1 MTTSRLFLWIHV
13 VAAAAWVGSMLFFAA
28 VVVPVLREPAIRSGA
43 PRALR
48 RVGERF
54 RIFGLVSLGLLV
66 STGIANLGHLGLTF
80 ADLQRRAF
88 WATTFGRTLGWKMGL
103 VLLVVVATV
112 AHDALMGRR
121 ALDLLE
127 HAPDAPPSRRV
138 RRIASWLGRL
148 VMLAS
153 LAVVDVKG
161 AKRYNDDSGELG
173 AAGVERLVE

>member
-1 MTTSRLFLWIHV
+1 MTASQLFLWIHV
-13 VAAAAWVGSMLFFAA
+13 VAATAWVGSMLFFAA
-28 VVVPVLREPAIRSGA
+28 VVVPVLREPAIRAGA

-54 RIFGLVSLGLLV
+54 RIFGLVSLGVLV
-66 STGIANLGHLGLTF
+66 STGIANLHHLGLSS

-88 WATTFGRTLGWKMGL
+88 WATTFGRTLAWKLAL

-112 AHDALMGRR
+112 AHDALVGRR

-127 HAPDAPPSRRV
+127 HTPDAPSARRV

-153 LAVVDVKG
+153 LAIVFFAV
-161 AKRYNDDSGELG
+161 A
-173 AAGVERLVE
+173 LVRGGQP